1 MVAVNLVK
9 EVVDLGA
16 EGAKDRNLLNC
27 LIRAKYVVA
36 ESPRGL
42 KSGAKLG
49 KLWIANSLLLP
60 RARYLDPKRNL

>member
-16 EGAKDRNLLNC
+16 EGAKDTNLLNC
-27 LIRAKYVVA
+27 LIRPKYVVA

-49 KLWIANSLLLP
+49 SFG
-60 RARYLDPKRNL
+60 